1 MGMTKQCSRCLTELT
16 GQTAAPSV
24 VERGAGYCRTCL
36 ALYQRERREAR
47 ARADGASG
55 PRPVGRP
62 RNTAHLPLPD
72 LAFLDD
78 ITARHALMRTDEPDQ
93 WPAITSTYLDL
104 DEARGER
111 ARAKKAGE
119 LEVAGEEGEVLQGE
133 VVDWE
138 GQWAQWVATP
148 EHDYSPARFYT
159 RSTNQFD
166 HSQTVQTGFP
176 REVMALVSKIVHA
189 GVVPEYR
196 SNQDFIRDAVVHRLH
211 QVAAFLDDP
220 AMDYTLTIERVQCIL
235 DQRAADIAALD
246 RMAESIEDL
255 AGRALTDQNWANLRE
270 VIRQAETL
278 ADQIAGPWGARMDR
292 QVAQWRDQIP
302 S

>member
-1 MGMTKQCSRCLTELT
+1 
-16 GQTAAPSV
+16 V

-72 LAFLDD
+72 LTFLDD
-78 ITARHALMRTDEPDQ
+78 VTARHALMRSDEPDQ

-111 ARAKKAGE
+111 ARAKQAGE
-119 LEVAGEEGEVLQGE
+119 LDVASDGDGVEGAGAGEVLHGQ
-133 VVDWE
+133 VVNWE
-138 GQWAQWVATP
+138 GQWTEWLATP

-211 QVAAFLDDP
+211 QIATFLDDP